1 MEVLMMGVSYKLL
14 FKLLI
19 DKDIDSVKLVKDGV
33 LSRSTMLKI
42 KKGEY
47 VSLEVLEKI
56 CKYLNCKLSEVVEF
70 VNEVS
75 KIDTDIAAK

>member
-1 MEVLMMGVSYKLL
+1 MGASYKPF

-19 DKDIDSVKLVKDGV
+19 DKEIEPNKLVKNEV

-56 CKYLNCKLSEVVEF
+56 CKYLNCSLNDIVEF
-70 VNEVS
+70 TNYPAVTPMDGE
-75 KIDTDIAAK
+75 